1 MNKSLFSLT
10 VGLLLLVFAPTIFAA
25 DTNTNSLPYEDWL
38 KTIQKS
44 LTGPVAFSVSLIGMV
59 SAGASLIFMGGEM
72 GRFMRTMIYL
82 ALVMTLLV
90 GANNLM
96 TSLFNGAVIDR
107 DENSVNEST
116 HQDKASV
123 IYDELKV
130 NHLEHKKKN
139 IVLLNTKKSTEYC

>member
-1 MNKSLFSLT
+1 MNKSLFSITL
-10 VGLLLLVFAPTIFAA
+10 GLLLLVFAPTIFAA

-38 KTIQKS
+38 KTIRKS

-72 GRFMRTMIYL
+72 GKFMRTMIYL

-96 TSLFNGAVIDR
+96 TSLFNGAVIDKV
-107 DENSVNEST
+107 EKPLSHEKL
-116 HQDKASV
+116 DKQKV

-130 NHLEHKKKN
+130 NHLEHKIKN

>member
-1 MNKSLFSLT
+1 MNKSLLSLT

-72 GRFMRTMIYL
+72 GKFMRTMIYI

-96 TSLFNGAVIDR
+96 TSLFNGALIYQVEKPLSH
-107 DENSVNEST
+107 ENL
-116 HQDKASV
+116 DKQKV

-130 NHLEHKKKN
+130 SNLERKLEN
-139 IVLLNTKKSTEYC
+139 IVLLNSKKPTEYC

>member
-1 MNKSLFSLT
+1 MNKSLFSITL
-10 VGLLLLVFAPTIFAA
+10 GLLLLVFAPTIFAA

-72 GRFMRTMIYL
+72 GKFMRTMIYL

-96 TSLFNGAVIDR
+96 TSLFNGAVIDKV
-107 DENSVNEST
+107 EKPLSHEKL
-116 HQDKASV
+116 DKQKV

-130 NHLEHKKKN
+130 NHLEHKIKN

>member
-25 DTNTNSLPYEDWL
+25 DTTTNSLPYEDWL

-107 DENSVNEST
+107 VENTVNAST

-130 NHLEHKKKN
+130 NHLEHKIKN

>member
-107 DENSVNEST
+107 VENTVNASA

-130 NHLEHKKKN
+130 NHLEHKIKN

>member
-1 MNKSLFSLT
+1 MNKSLFSITL
-10 VGLLLLVFAPTIFAA
+10 GLLLLVFAPTIFAA
-25 DTNTNSLPYEDWL
+25 DTNTNSLPYEEWL

-72 GRFMRTMIYL
+72 GKFMRTMIYL

-96 TSLFNGAVIDR
+96 TSLFNGAVIDKV
-107 DENSVNEST
+107 EKPLSHEKL
-116 HQDKASV
+116 DKQKV

-130 NHLEHKKKN
+130 SSLEHKLEK
-139 IVLLNTKKSTEYC
+139 IVLLNTKKPTEYC